1 MEFAHIN
8 DTSSGIY
15 VETTDELN
23 ARYAAA
29 LLPLTVIFAIFT
41 VVGVLGNAGVIV
53 VFSLG
58 RASRN
63 STFRVFAISLAIV
76 DFLICALL
84 LPSEIAKHRSF
95 FYFDNLALCQ
105 LKVAHVLKFIK
116 KYIFNHVLM
125 IILFLLFSLI
135 IKCKT
140 HHVSLNINESLGL

>member
-1 MEFAHIN
+1 MT
-8 DTSSGIY
+8 TSDIY

-58 RASRN
+58 RASHN
-63 STFRVFAISLAIV
+63 STFRVFAIFLAIV
-76 DFLICALL
+76 DLMACALL

-95 FYFDNLALCQ
+95 FHFDNLALCQ
-105 LKVAHVLKFIK
+105 VKVIHIQ
-116 KYIFNHVLM
+116 I
-125 IILFLLFSLI
+125 
-135 IKCKT
+135 
-140 HHVSLNINESLGL
+140 SLNTFKWMLK